1 MEKGYIRPIMLRAPI
16 VFVKKK
22 DVSLRLCIKYNELN
36 KVTIKKKYTLPRIHY
51 IFDQLKGVG
60 VFSKINLRSEYHQLK
75 IFIGDILKTTFWTC
89 FGHFEFTLMPL
100 VLTKASTT
108 FIGLMNQVFC
118 AYLDKIVIIYIS
130 LTKEEN
136 EEQLHML

>member
-51 IFDQLKGVG
+51 IFD
-60 VFSKINLRSEYHQLK
+60 
-75 IFIGDILKTTFWTC
+75 
-89 FGHFEFTLMPL
+89 
-100 VLTKASTT
+100 
-108 FIGLMNQVFC
+108 
-118 AYLDKIVIIYIS
+118 
-130 LTKEEN
+130 
-136 EEQLHML
+136 